1 MSRKI
6 IGPNGFT
13 MTGLVTLR
21 GIRSRPKRKRVW
33 YRAKAINNM
42 YRRAPKRAS

>member
-13 MTGLVTLR
+13 MTGLRTLR
-21 GIRSRPKRKRVW
+21 GIRSRPKRRRLW
-33 YRAKAINNM
+33 YRAIAINNC
-42 YRRAPKRAS
+42 YRRTPRQKG